1 MCILFIGN
9 NGGGGFYNSN
19 GGGSYGNNGYGN
31 NGGGSSYG
39 NNGGGSYGNNGGGNS
54 RFHNSAVNSETEDNW
69 GDMKALNQLAFI
81 QDPILVNQPP
91 EDYAQENLPMRY
103 RLFYVIKYFSF
114 PFQNQHKAP
123 NYSIFWPE

>member
-19 GGGSYGNNGYGN
+19 GGGSYGNNGYGT

-39 NNGGGSYGNNGGGNS
+39 NNGGGSYGNNGGNS

-114 PFQNQHKAP
+114 LFK
-123 NYSIFWPE
+123 ST